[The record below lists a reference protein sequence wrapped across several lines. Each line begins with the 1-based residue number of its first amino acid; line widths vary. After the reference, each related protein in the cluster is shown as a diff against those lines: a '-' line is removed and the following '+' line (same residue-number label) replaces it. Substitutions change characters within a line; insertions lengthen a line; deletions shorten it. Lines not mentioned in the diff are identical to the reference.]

1 MSFVKQSVIPGFW
14 FGLGYSLIWL
24 TLIVLMPLI
33 ALVLYACHIRYDELW
48 RILTNRELLCAL
60 KLSLYTAFIAA
71 FSVSILGSL
80 LAWVLVRYRFPGSK
94 LMDVMIDLPFALPT
108 AVAGIAL
115 TSLYDQNGFL
125 GSLLPFKVAYTPLG
139 IMIALI
145 FVTLPFVVRTL
156 QPIIKDIPKSIEE
169 AAFSLGA
176 NSFQLFLY
184 VLFPALFPA
193 WLTGFSLSMAR
204 SLGEYGSIVFIS
216 ANIPYKT
223 EILPLLIVSKLDQFD
238 YVGATVVSILILLV
252 SFAFLLLINLIQN
265 YVKPN
270 RILWILNRFHPL
282 ALFTKDPL

>member
-33 ALVLYACHIRYDELW
+33 ALVLYACHIHYDELW

-115 TSLYDQNGFL
+115 TYLYDQNGFL
-125 GSLLPFKVAYTPLG
+125 GSILPFKVAYTPLG

-270 RILWILNRFHPL
+270 RILWILNRFHPM